1 MIVSH
6 PIYGEEVNLRCAV
19 YDTVADEWVEV
30 LADSTLLTIER
41 GGDPDVAG
49 GSSVDVGTLSINLL
63 DILDP
68 MQVDMLKPNQDIIAY
83 IDEQTYTDSLVD
95 GAIFTGNIQDI
106 STDYFFERGTKHVN
120 VVILAVD
127 AVSSHSDI
135 TVTNTDDE
143 EGFTGEFRTT
153 TPGTQVASTGY
164 QRWEDRINE
173 LSTQFA
179 KTPVPEVETGQPIIV
194 YSI

>member
-1 MIVSH
+1 MIVNH

-19 YDTVADEWVEV
+19 YDTVTTAWVEV

-41 GGDPDVAG
+41 GGEPDVAG
-49 GSSVDVGTLSINLL
+49 GSSVDVGILSISLL

-68 MQVDMLKPNQDIIAY
+68 MQVDMLKPNQAIIAY
-83 IDEQTYTDSLVD
+83 IQDDTYDDSRVD

-120 VVILAVD
+120 VVIMAVD

-179 KTPVPEVETGQPIIV
+179 KTPVPEVEVGTPTVV
-194 YSI
+194 YSF